1 MNEKPSVEDILIGP
15 NRPQK
20 KKSKAPIIIVF
31 FIIIVLIAG
40 GVAAYYYYTNYMVEK
55 PKSKF
60 FKYLA
65 TNNIYQTFQSDVY
78 GAIKD
83 KIKTQTSNSN
93 INLTASTNIPTI
105 TNSQL
110 DISKFNVAFNN
121 INDKNQ
127 NKNYAELN
135 VNYADNELARI
146 KAIMDENS
154 VAITSEEIVN
164 MYLGTSKENLDETL
178 NRALGGEWNLEE
190 YLKLTDMVDAN
201 SIEIP
206 ENLIQSKSDEYMQI
220 IYNSF
225 RESSFS
231 EKESVLISTDE
242 NQTLTANS
250 YELTTNY
257 SELNTL
263 LAELLKKLRNDT
275 ELLSTV
281 SAVSENT
288 TQNNLQNTLN
298 NVVDEFTMQ
307 NTTIDITPIG
317 EENTNIL
324 QEENTNNSEADL
336 QIIATILA
344 GNKVNKTVSELQEI
358 LDEEITKIENLNITN
373 KEVKISLYVVDEKLR
388 KLGVKSEDFNLEM
401 EFLEEANKEKIKFT
415 LLGINTDIKIENPE
429 VTTEFQNTTTEN
441 TLENNAVETD
451 KLKNGFTITME
462 KNTSDVSTKIF
473 AEIGLI
479 NNLEINTK
487 ISCNLTTNGTASS
500 KEIKNEAI
508 FTYTTQE
515 GQLTANLNYNINFE
529 TATMEIPNLT
539 DETCLFLDKLNDA
552 ELTNIINQIRDRVNF
567 VINEK
572 KVTLNLIDQNNNTS
586 VVEQGNIQNS
596 TNLEEKEAVK
606 QKLIEVISNQM
617 GEAIARGETYT
628 LANLENLQIEGYN
641 VTVNISGN
649 IAVVTVNGY
658 VFNIDSEFNLSEG

>member
-358 LDEEITKIENLNITN
+358 LDKEITKIENLNITN

-401 EFLEEANKEKIKFT
+401 EFLEESNKEKIKFT

-462 KNTSDVSTKIF
+462 KNTSDVSTKTF

>member
-31 FIIIVLIAG
+31 FIIIILIAG

-206 ENLIQSKSDEYMQI
+206 ETLIQSKSDEYMQI

-358 LDEEITKIENLNITN
+358 LDKEITKIENLNITN

-658 VFNIDSEFNLSEG
+658 VFNIDSEFNLSEE

>member
-31 FIIIVLIAG
+31 FIIIILIAG

-105 TNSQL
+105 INSQL

-206 ENLIQSKSDEYMQI
+206 ETLIQSKSDEYMQI

-462 KNTSDVSTKIF
+462 KNTSDVSTKTF

-606 QKLIEVISNQM
+606 QKIIEVISNQM

>member
-358 LDEEITKIENLNITN
+358 LDKEITKIENLNITN

-628 LANLENLQIEGYN
+628 LANLESLQIEGYN

>member
-146 KAIMDENS
+146 KAIVDENS

-178 NRALGGEWNLEE
+178 NRAVGGEWNLEE

-206 ENLIQSKSDEYMQI
+206 ETLIQSKSDEYMQI

-358 LDEEITKIENLNITN
+358 LDKEITKIENLNITN

>member
-344 GNKVNKTVSELQEI
+344 GNKVNKTVSELQKI
-358 LDEEITKIENLNITN
+358 LDKEITKIENLNITN

>member
-358 LDEEITKIENLNITN
+358 LDKEITKIENLNITN

>member
-93 INLTASTNIPTI
+93 IILTASTNIPTI

-206 ENLIQSKSDEYMQI
+206 ETLIQSKSDEYMQI

-263 LAELLKKLRNDT
+263 LADLLKKLRNDT

-336 QIIATILA
+336 QIIAAILV

-358 LDEEITKIENLNITN
+358 LDEEITKIENSNITN

-401 EFLEEANKEKIKFT
+401 EFLEESNKEKIKFT

-628 LANLENLQIEGYN
+628 LANLESLQIEGYN

>member
-358 LDEEITKIENLNITN
+358 LDKEITKIENLNITN

-401 EFLEEANKEKIKFT
+401 EFLEETNKEKIKFT

-628 LANLENLQIEGYN
+628 LANLESLQIEGYN

>member
-31 FIIIVLIAG
+31 FIIIILIAG

-206 ENLIQSKSDEYMQI
+206 ETLIQSKSDEYMQI

-358 LDEEITKIENLNITN
+358 LDEEITKIENSNITN

>member
-206 ENLIQSKSDEYMQI
+206 ETLIQSKSDEYMQI

-358 LDEEITKIENLNITN
+358 LDKEITKIENLNITN

-451 KLKNGFTITME
+451 KLKNGFTITIE

>member
-93 INLTASTNIPTI
+93 IILTASTNIPTI

-135 VNYADNELARI
+135 VNYVDNELARI

-336 QIIATILA
+336 QIIAAILV

-358 LDEEITKIENLNITN
+358 LDEEITKIENSNITN

-401 EFLEEANKEKIKFT
+401 EFLEESNKEKIKFT

>member
-206 ENLIQSKSDEYMQI
+206 ETLIQSKSDEYMQI

-401 EFLEEANKEKIKFT
+401 EFLEESNKEKIKFT

-628 LANLENLQIEGYN
+628 LANLESLQIEGYN

>member
-40 GVAAYYYYTNYMVEK
+40 GLAAYYYYTNYMVEK

-358 LDEEITKIENLNITN
+358 LDKEITKIENLNITN

-451 KLKNGFTITME
+451 KLKNGFTITIE

>member
-206 ENLIQSKSDEYMQI
+206 ETLIQSKSDEYMQI

-451 KLKNGFTITME
+451 KLKNGFTITIE

-552 ELTNIINQIRDRVNF
+552 EITNIINQIRDRVNF

>member
-358 LDEEITKIENLNITN
+358 LDKEITKIENLNITN
-373 KEVKISLYVVDEKLR
+373 KEVKISLYVVEEKLR

-628 LANLENLQIEGYN
+628 LANLESLQIEGYN

>member
-206 ENLIQSKSDEYMQI
+206 ETLIQSKSDEYMQI

-358 LDEEITKIENLNITN
+358 LDKEITKIENLNITN

-401 EFLEEANKEKIKFT
+401 EFLEESNKEKIKFT

-628 LANLENLQIEGYN
+628 LANLESLQIEGYN

>member
-135 VNYADNELARI
+135 VNYADNELTRI

-206 ENLIQSKSDEYMQI
+206 ETLIQSKSDEYMQI

-358 LDEEITKIENLNITN
+358 LDKEITKIENLNITN

-451 KLKNGFTITME
+451 KLKNGFTITIE

>member
-206 ENLIQSKSDEYMQI
+206 ETLIQSKSDEYMQI

-451 KLKNGFTITME
+451 KLKNGFTITIE

>member
-93 INLTASTNIPTI
+93 IILTASTNIPTI

-336 QIIATILA
+336 QIIAAILV

-358 LDEEITKIENLNITN
+358 LDEEITKIENSNITN

-401 EFLEEANKEKIKFT
+401 EFLEESNKEKIKFT

>member
-31 FIIIVLIAG
+31 FIIIILIAG

-206 ENLIQSKSDEYMQI
+206 ETLIQSKSDEYMQI

-263 LAELLKKLRNDT
+263 LADLLKKLRNDT

-358 LDEEITKIENLNITN
+358 LDKEITKIENLNITN

-401 EFLEEANKEKIKFT
+401 EFLEETNKEKIKFT

-429 VTTEFQNTTTEN
+429 LTTEFQNTTTEN

>member
-1 MNEKPSVEDILIGP
+1 MK
-15 NRPQK
+15 
-20 KKSKAPIIIVF
+20 
-31 FIIIVLIAG
+31 
-40 GVAAYYYYTNYMVEK
+40 
-55 PKSKF
+55 
-60 FKYLA
+60 
-65 TNNIYQTFQSDVY
+65 
-78 GAIKD
+78 
-83 KIKTQTSNSN
+83 
-93 INLTASTNIPTI
+93 
-105 TNSQL
+105 
-110 DISKFNVAFNN
+110 
-121 INDKNQ
+121 
-127 NKNYAELN
+127 
-135 VNYADNELARI
+135 
-146 KAIMDENS
+146 
-154 VAITSEEIVN
+154 
-164 MYLGTSKENLDETL
+164 
-178 NRALGGEWNLEE
+178 
-190 YLKLTDMVDAN
+190 
-201 SIEIP
+201 
-206 ENLIQSKSDEYMQI
+206 
-220 IYNSF
+220 
-225 RESSFS
+225 
-231 EKESVLISTDE
+231 
-242 NQTLTANS
+242 
-250 YELTTNY
+250 
-257 SELNTL
+257 
-263 LAELLKKLRNDT
+263 
-275 ELLSTV
+275 
-281 SAVSENT
+281 
-288 TQNNLQNTLN
+288 
-298 NVVDEFTMQ
+298 
-307 NTTIDITPIG
+307 
-317 EENTNIL
+317 
-324 QEENTNNSEADL
+324 
-336 QIIATILA
+336 
-344 GNKVNKTVSELQEI
+344 
-358 LDEEITKIENLNITN
+358 ITKIENLNITN

-401 EFLEEANKEKIKFT
+401 EFLEESNKEKIKFT

>member
-257 SELNTL
+257 SELNIL

-358 LDEEITKIENLNITN
+358 LDKEITKIENLNITN

-606 QKLIEVISNQM
+606 QKLIEIISNQM

>member
-93 INLTASTNIPTI
+93 IILTASTNIPTI

-206 ENLIQSKSDEYMQI
+206 ETLIQSKSDEYMQS

-358 LDEEITKIENLNITN
+358 LDKEITKIENLNITN

-401 EFLEEANKEKIKFT
+401 EFLEESNKEKIKFT

>member
-358 LDEEITKIENLNITN
+358 LDKEITKIENLNITN

-401 EFLEEANKEKIKFT
+401 EFLEETNKEKIKFT

>member
-31 FIIIVLIAG
+31 FIIIILIAG

-358 LDEEITKIENLNITN
+358 LDKEITKIENLNITN

-401 EFLEEANKEKIKFT
+401 EFLEESNKEKIKFT

-628 LANLENLQIEGYN
+628 LANLESLQIEGYN

>member
-31 FIIIVLIAG
+31 FIIIILIAG

-206 ENLIQSKSDEYMQI
+206 ETLIQSKSDEYMQI

-462 KNTSDVSTKIF
+462 KNTSDVSTKTF

>member
-65 TNNIYQTFQSDVY
+65 TNNIYQTFQSNVY

-628 LANLENLQIEGYN
+628 LANLESLQIEGYN

>member
-31 FIIIVLIAG
+31 FIIIILIAG

-206 ENLIQSKSDEYMQI
+206 ETLIQSKSDEYMQI

-358 LDEEITKIENLNITN
+358 LDKEITKIENLNITN

-401 EFLEEANKEKIKFT
+401 EFLEESNKEKIKFT

-658 VFNIDSEFNLSEG
+658 VFNIDSEFNLSEE

>member
-31 FIIIVLIAG
+31 FIIIILIAG

-358 LDEEITKIENLNITN
+358 LDKEITKIENLNITN

-462 KNTSDVSTKIF
+462 KNTSDVSTKTF

>member
-31 FIIIVLIAG
+31 FIIIILIAG

-225 RESSFS
+225 RESNFS

-401 EFLEEANKEKIKFT
+401 EFLEETNKEKIKFT

-429 VTTEFQNTTTEN
+429 LTTEFQNTTTEN

>member
-358 LDEEITKIENLNITN
+358 LDKEITKIENLNITN

-462 KNTSDVSTKIF
+462 KNTSDVSTKTF

>member
-298 NVVDEFTMQ
+298 NVVDDFTMQ

-358 LDEEITKIENLNITN
+358 LDKEITKIENLNITN

-401 EFLEEANKEKIKFT
+401 EFLEESNKEKIKFT

>member
-178 NRALGGEWNLEE
+178 NRALGGELNLEE

-206 ENLIQSKSDEYMQI
+206 ETLIQSKSDEYMQI

-263 LAELLKKLRNDT
+263 LADLLKKLRNDT

-358 LDEEITKIENLNITN
+358 LDKEITKIENLNITN

-401 EFLEEANKEKIKFT
+401 EFLEESNKEKIKFT

>member
-93 INLTASTNIPTI
+93 IILTASTNIPTI

-358 LDEEITKIENLNITN
+358 LDKEITKIENLNITN

-401 EFLEEANKEKIKFT
+401 EFLEESNKEKIKFT

>member
-31 FIIIVLIAG
+31 FIIIILIAG

-105 TNSQL
+105 INSQL

-206 ENLIQSKSDEYMQI
+206 ETLIQSKSDEYMQI

-462 KNTSDVSTKIF
+462 KNTSDVSTKTF

>member
-206 ENLIQSKSDEYMQI
+206 ETLIQSKSDEYMQI

-324 QEENTNNSEADL
+324 QEENINSAETDA

-401 EFLEEANKEKIKFT
+401 EFLEETNKEKIKFT

-628 LANLENLQIEGYN
+628 LANLESLQIEGYN

>member
-31 FIIIVLIAG
+31 FIIIILIAG

-206 ENLIQSKSDEYMQI
+206 ETLIQSKSDEYMQI

-358 LDEEITKIENLNITN
+358 LDKEITKIENSNITN

-462 KNTSDVSTKIF
+462 KNTSDVSTKTF

>member
-40 GVAAYYYYTNYMVEK
+40 GIAAYYYYTNYMVEK

-358 LDEEITKIENLNITN
+358 LDKEITKIENLNITN